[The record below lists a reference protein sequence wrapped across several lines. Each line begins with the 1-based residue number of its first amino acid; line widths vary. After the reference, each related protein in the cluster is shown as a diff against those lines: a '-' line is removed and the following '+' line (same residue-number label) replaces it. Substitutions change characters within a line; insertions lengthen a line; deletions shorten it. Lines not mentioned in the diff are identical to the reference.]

1 MTDFDDDDWQDLEKP
16 DAAEQKPDVTVRLSV
31 ARGPHGPGKKAR
43 AYISLRRKA
52 AEWIRE
58 NGPRF
63 RVQIGGASANGVRIV
78 ADAARGQYE
87 AAEFKGV
94 MRLSIGVVTS
104 WPNEARDPTEAK
116 WRVTG
121 GGLVLTLPEEF
132 AKAAKASPGTAKAPL
147 AAEKAAP
154 MPPAIAALCEGKRPP
169 PPASPS
175 ASVRAIPKH
184 ASPPKRRDVGS
195 GLMGDPP
202 PGRSALAQRSQK

>member
-16 DAAEQKPDVTVRLSV
+16 VAGEQKPDVSVRLSLTGG
-31 ARGPHGPGKKAR
+31 RHGAGDKVR
-43 AYISLRRKA
+43 AHITLRRKA

-78 ADAARGQYE
+78 ADGMRGQYE
-87 AAEFKGV
+87 AAELKGV
-94 MRLSIGVVTS
+94 MRLSIGVVTA

-116 WRVTG
+116 WRVTE
-121 GGLVLTLPEEF
+121 GGLVLTLPDEF
-132 AKAAKASPGTAKAPL
+132 GKAAKASP

-154 MPPAIAALCEGKRPP
+154 MPPAIAAFCGEKPAPLPP
-169 PPASPS
+169 VSPA
-175 ASVRAIPKH
+175 ASIRAVPKH